1 MLLVLSS
8 SCNEEDDGVSETDIP
23 ITEIAISKEID
34 NILLKGATQQLEALI
49 TPENATNKT
58 VIWSSE
64 DSAIA
69 TVDGTGLVKGV
80 ALGEVTI
87 TVTAEDNDALSD
99 SIVFKIVE
107 ESTGGDDSK
116 DITSLSIN
124 DVVGDTNDYNV
135 YVSSLPAGTAVN
147 ALTPVIVHTGVSITP
162 SGPQDF
168 TEPVVYTVTAEDGST
183 QEWTVIVFVEGS
195 EPPTGNG
202 SEFITTW
209 DAREITIPTNPDFTY
224 NYNVD
229 WDNDGIVDQ
238 EGITGDVTHTFET
251 SGKHTIRIS
260 GDFPAIFFGFSASN
274 ADKAKI
280 ISVDQWGTGEWLSMD
295 RAFLRCANLTVP
307 ATDVPN
313 LSKVTNMGLMFRQAS
328 SANPDVSQW
337 DVSNVTNM
345 QYMFGSATSATPD
358 VSNWEVSNVTNMRGM
373 FTFATLAKPDVSNWD
388 VSNVTNM
395 RQMFSIARSA
405 TPDVSKWVV
414 SKVTDMGQMF
424 AVATSANPDVSNW
437 DVSNVTNM
445 REMFNGA
452 GSATPDVSNWV
463 VSKVTDMKQ
472 MFAAATSATP
482 DVSNWDVS
490 NVTNMSGMFNGA
502 GSANPDVSNWSVS
515 NVTDMSNMFRGTGS
529 ATPDVSNWDVSNV
542 TDMRSMFSGATSANP
557 DVSNWKIGVVFSMR
571 DMFKGATSFSRVNYE
586 NLLINFASQPRE
598 YRVHFDAGNLVA
610 TSTEALAARQ
620 TLINDSSWI
629 ITDGSSL

>member
-1 MLLVLSS
+1 MKNSKPITSLLSMLLMLLVLSS

-23 ITEIAISKEID
+23 VTEIAISKEID
-34 NILLKGATQQLEALI
+34 SILLKGATQQLEALI

-107 ESTGGDDSK
+107 ESIGGDDSK

-124 DVVGDTNDYNV
+124 NVVGDTNGYNV

-260 GDFPAIFFGFSASN
+260 GDFPAIDF
-274 ADKAKI
+274 AKSTRDNKFKI
-280 ISVDQWGTGEWLSMD
+280 VSLDQWGTGEWLSMAE
-295 RAFLRCANLTVP
+295 AFSGCQKMKIP
-307 ATDVPN
+307 ATDVPD
-313 LSKVTNMGLMFRQAS
+313 L
-328 SANPDVSQW
+328 
-337 DVSNVTNM
+337 
-345 QYMFGSATSATPD
+345 
-358 VSNWEVSNVTNMRGM
+358 
-373 FTFATLAKPDVSNWD
+373 
-388 VSNVTNM
+388 
-395 RQMFSIARSA
+395 
-405 TPDVSKWVV
+405 
-414 SKVTDMGQMF
+414 SKVTDMNNMF
-424 AVATSANPDVSNW
+424 YTAWEANPDVSNW

-445 REMFNGA
+445 FGL
-452 GSATPDVSNWV
+452 
-463 VSKVTDMKQ
+463 
-472 MFAAATSATP
+472 FAYAKFATP

-490 NVTNMSGMFNGA
+490 NVISMRNMFSFIESVNPDFSNWDVSNVTDMANMFQGIKA
-502 GSANPDVSNWSVS
+502 MVNPDVSNWNVFNVTNMSSMFDSASNMNPDVSNWNVS
-515 NVTDMSNMFRGTGS
+515 NVTNMTNMFRRTKK
-529 ATPDVSNWDVSNV
+529 ANPDVSNWDVSNV
-542 TDMRSMFSGATSANP
+542 TTMDNMFEQAEFATPDVSNWNVSNVINMMGMFDKTEIANP
-557 DVSNWKIGVVFSMR
+557 DVSNWDVSSVT
-571 DMFKGATSFSRVNYE
+571 DMSFMFRGAKVANPDVSNWNIAGLERMDDMIYETISFSITNYE
-586 NLLINFASQPRE
+586 NLLISFADQSHPKNVRI
-598 YRVHFDAGNLVA
+598 RVDNMVA
-610 TSTEALAARQ
+610 ASTQAVAARKD
-620 TLINDSSWI
+620 LIDNSSWFI
-629 ITDGSSL
+629 IDGSFFPAP